1 MKPVTSLL
9 VLLALACALPSRALR
24 LEPETNHSDAPQ
36 PVVDIED
43 ESHVVVAHL
52 FVMPGE
58 TMQLDSDD
66 QKPAAGAGYYE
77 AMPGEDYLL
86 LIPAKFQ
93 LPRLGRESCPCLLR
107 MDKIGWNRQGAVTTV
122 AGLRPYLETASGG
135 KIAIVSD
142 VKHLRLAAGKF
153 YFRLQGRG
161 SSEYWV
167 LTRYGQ
173 VVDTGGPWGLWELLH
188 FFFVDLLP
196 LALLIVLGFSVAGA
210 IRLWR
215 EDSYPEKS
223 FLELIQLGFLHLPLV
238 RKIRGERVPE
248 EVHLHNSGNAS

>member
-1 MKPVTSLL
+1 MKPIYLL
-9 VLLALACALPSRALR
+9 LFLLALACALPSRALR
-24 LEPETNHSDAPQ
+24 LEPETNHSAAPQ

-77 AMPGEDYLL
+77 AMPGQDYLL
-86 LIPAKFQ
+86 PIPAKFQ
-93 LPRLGRESCPCLLR
+93 LPRLGMASCPCLLR
-107 MDKIGWNRQGAVTTV
+107 MDKIGWNRQGVVTTI
-122 AGLRPYLETASGG
+122 AGLRPYLETASGD

-142 VKHLRLAAGKF
+142 VKRVRIAGGKV
-153 YFRLQGRG
+153 YFQLQGRG
-161 SSEYWV
+161 SGEYWV

-173 VVDTGGPWGLWELLH
+173 VADTGGPWGLWEVLR
-188 FFFVDLLP
+188 FFLVDLLP
-196 LALLIVLGFSVAGA
+196 LALLVVLGISVAGA

-215 EDSYPEKS
+215 EESYPEKS
-223 FLELIQLGFLHLPLV
+223 FLELMQLSFLRLPLV
-238 RKIRGERVPE
+238 RKFHIRKN
-248 EVHLHNSGNAS
+248 EVKIVS

>member
-1 MKPVTSLL
+1 ML

-24 LEPETNHSDAPQ
+24 LEPEANHSAEPQ

-77 AMPGEDYLL
+77 AMPGQDYLL

-93 LPRLGRESCPCLLR
+93 LPRLGMESCPCLLR
-107 MDKIGWNRQGAVTTV
+107 MDKIGWNRQGAVTTI
-122 AGLRPYLETASGG
+122 AGLRPYLETASGD

-142 VKHLRLAAGKF
+142 VKHVRIAGGKF
-153 YFRLQGRG
+153 YFQLQGRG
-161 SSEYWV
+161 SREYRV

-173 VVDTGGPWGLWELLH
+173 VVDAGGPWGLWELSL
-188 FFFVDLLP
+188 FLLVVLLP
-196 LALLIVLGFSVAGA
+196 LALLVVLGFSVAGA

-223 FLELIQLGFLHLPLV
+223 FLDTTELATPAGLEEDERRDG
-238 RKIRGERVPE
+238 GEIE
-248 EVHLHNSGNAS
+248 YAAFE

>member
-1 MKPVTSLL
+1 MKPVSALFF
-9 VLLALACALPSRALR
+9 LLALACALPSRALR
-24 LEPETNHSDAPQ
+24 LEPETNHSADPQ

-52 FVMPGE
+52 FVLPGE

-77 AMPGEDYLL
+77 AMPGQDYLL

-93 LPRLGRESCPCLLR
+93 LPRLGMASCPCLLR
-107 MDKIGWNRQGAVTTV
+107 MDKIGWNRQGEVTTV
-122 AGLRPYLETASGG
+122 AGLRPYLETASGD

-142 VKHLRLAAGKF
+142 VKHLRIAGGKV
-153 YFRLQGRG
+153 YFQLQGHGLR
-161 SSEYWV
+161 EYWV

-173 VVDTGGPWGLWELLH
+173 VVDAGGPWGMWDDLR
-188 FFFVDLLP
+188 FFLVDLLP
-196 LALLIVLGFSVAGA
+196 LALLAVLGFSVAGA

-215 EDSYPEKS
+215 AESYPEKS
-223 FLELIQLGFLHLPLV
+223 FLELIQLSFLRLPLV
-238 RKIRGERVPE
+238 RKISVWKEPE
-248 EVHLHNSGNAS
+248 E

>member
-1 MKPVTSLL
+1 MKPIYLPL
-9 VLLALACALPSRALR
+9 FLLALGCASPSRALR
-24 LEPETNHSDAPQ
+24 LEPETNHSAAPQ

-52 FVMPGE
+52 FVLPGE

-77 AMPGEDYLL
+77 AMPGQDYLL
-86 LIPAKFQ
+86 PIPAKLQ
-93 LPRLGRESCPCLLR
+93 LPRLGMASCPCLLR
-107 MDKIGWNRQGAVTTV
+107 MDKIGWNRQGEVTTV
-122 AGLRPYLETASGG
+122 AGLRPYLETASGE

-142 VKHLRLAAGKF
+142 VKRVRIAGGKF
-153 YFRLQGRG
+153 YFQLQGRG
-161 SSEYWV
+161 SREYWV

-173 VVDTGGPWGLWELLH
+173 VVDAGGPWGLWDDVR
-188 FFFVDLLP
+188 FFLVDLLP
-196 LALLIVLGFSVAGA
+196 LALLVVLGFSVAGA

-223 FLELIQLGFLHLPLV
+223 FLELMQLSFLRLPLV
-238 RKIRGERVPE
+238 RKIRVRE
-248 EVHLHNSGNAS
+248 E

>member
-1 MKPVTSLL
+1 MKPVSALL
-9 VLLALACALPSRALR
+9 VLFALACALPSRALR
-24 LEPETNHSDAPQ
+24 LEPETNHSADPQ

-66 QKPAAGAGYYE
+66 QKPAAGAGYYV

-86 LIPAKFQ
+86 QIPVKFQ
-93 LPRLGRESCPCLLR
+93 LPRLGMENCPCILR
-107 MDKIGWNRQGAVTTV
+107 MDKIGWNHQGAVITV
-122 AGLRPYLETASGG
+122 AGLRPYLETASGN

-142 VKHLRLAAGKF
+142 VKHLHIAAGKF
-153 YFRLQGRG
+153 YFQLQGRG
-161 SSEYWV
+161 SREYWV

-173 VVDTGGPWGLWELLH
+173 VVDTGGPWGLWDDLH

-196 LALLIVLGFSVAGA
+196 LALLVVLGFSVAGA

-215 EDSYPEKS
+215 EDSHPEKS
-223 FLELIQLGFLHLPLV
+223 FLELTQLSFLRLPLV
-238 RKIRGERVPE
+238 RKMHGEREPE
-248 EVHLHNSGNAS
+248 EIHFHDSGDPS

>member
-1 MKPVTSLL
+1 MKPVSALFF
-9 VLLALACALPSRALR
+9 LLALACALPSRALR
-24 LEPETNHSDAPQ
+24 LEPETNHSADPQ

-52 FVMPGE
+52 FVLPGE

-77 AMPGEDYLL
+77 AMPGQDYLL

-93 LPRLGRESCPCLLR
+93 LPRLGMASCPCLLR
-107 MDKIGWNRQGAVTTV
+107 MDKIGWNRQGEVTTV
-122 AGLRPYLETASGG
+122 AGLRPYLETASGE

-142 VKHLRLAAGKF
+142 VKHLHIAGGKV
-153 YFRLQGRG
+153 YFQLQGRG
-161 SSEYWV
+161 SREYWV

-173 VVDTGGPWGLWELLH
+173 VVDAGGPWGLWDDLR
-188 FFFVDLLP
+188 FFLVDLLP
-196 LALLIVLGFSVAGA
+196 LALLAVLGFSVAGA

-215 EDSYPEKS
+215 AESYPEKS
-223 FLELIQLGFLHLPLV
+223 FLELIQLSFLRLPLV
-238 RKIRGERVPE
+238 RKISVWKEPE
-248 EVHLHNSGNAS
+248 E

>member
-1 MKPVTSLL
+1 MKPIYLPL
-9 VLLALACALPSRALR
+9 FLLALTCALPSRAFR
-24 LEPETNHSDAPQ
+24 LEPETNHSATPQ

-77 AMPGEDYLL
+77 AMPGQDYLL
-86 LIPAKFQ
+86 QIPAKFQ
-93 LPRLGRESCPCLLR
+93 LPRLGMESCPCLLR
-107 MDKIGWNRQGAVTTV
+107 MDKIGWNRQGAVTTI
-122 AGLRPYLETASGG
+122 AGLRPYLETASGAR
-135 KIAIVSD
+135 IAIVSD
-142 VKHLRLAAGKF
+142 VKRVRIAAGKF
-153 YFRLQGRG
+153 YFQLQGRG
-161 SSEYWV
+161 SREYWV

-173 VVDTGGPWGLWELLH
+173 VVDTGGPWGLWELWL
-188 FFFVDLLP
+188 FVFVVLLP
-196 LALLIVLGFSVAGA
+196 LALLVILGFSVAGA

-223 FLELIQLGFLHLPLV
+223 FLELIQLSFLHLPLV
-238 RKIRGERVPE
+238 RKIRVRKEMQE
-248 EVHLHNSGNAS
+248 

>member
-1 MKPVTSLL
+1 MKPVSALL
-9 VLLALACALPSRALR
+9 FLLALACALPCQALR
-24 LEPETNHSDAPQ
+24 LEPETNHSAEPQ

-52 FVMPGE
+52 FVLPGE

-77 AMPGEDYLL
+77 AMPGQDYLL

-93 LPRLGRESCPCLLR
+93 LPRLGMASCPCVLR
-107 MDKIGWNRQGAVTTV
+107 MDKIGWNRQGVVTIV
-122 AGLRPYLETASGG
+122 AGLRPFLETASGD

-142 VKHLRLAAGKF
+142 MKHARIAGGKVYF
-153 YFRLQGRG
+153 YLQGRG
-161 SSEYWV
+161 SGEYWV

-173 VVDTGGPWGLWELLH
+173 VVDAGGPWGLWDVVRFLL
-188 FFFVDLLP
+188 VDLLP
-196 LALLIVLGFSVAGA
+196 LALLAVLGFSVAGA

-215 EDSYPEKS
+215 ADSNPEKS
-223 FLELIQLGFLHLPLV
+223 FLELMQLSFLRLPLV
-238 RKIRGERVPE
+238 RKIRVRE
-248 EVHLHNSGNAS
+248 ELE

>member
-1 MKPVTSLL
+1 MKPIYLPL
-9 VLLALACALPSRALR
+9 FLLALTCALPSRAFR
-24 LEPETNHSDAPQ
+24 LEPETNHSATPQ

-77 AMPGEDYLL
+77 AMPGQDYLL
-86 LIPAKFQ
+86 QIPAKFQ
-93 LPRLGRESCPCLLR
+93 LPRLGMESCPCLLR

-122 AGLRPYLETASGG
+122 AGLRPYLETASGAR
-135 KIAIVSD
+135 IAIVSD
-142 VKHLRLAAGKF
+142 VKRVRLATGKF
-153 YFRLQGRG
+153 YFQLQGRG
-161 SSEYWV
+161 SREYWV

-173 VVDTGGPWGLWELLH
+173 VVDAGGPWGLWELSL
-188 FFFVDLLP
+188 FLLVVLLP
-196 LALLIVLGFSVAGA
+196 LALLVVLGFSVAGA

-223 FLELIQLGFLHLPLV
+223 FLELIQLSLLRLPVL
-238 RKIRGERVPE
+238 RKMSGETE
-248 EVHLHNSGNAS
+248 ER

>member
-1 MKPVTSLL
+1 ML

-24 LEPETNHSDAPQ
+24 LEPEANHSAEPQ

-77 AMPGEDYLL
+77 AMPGQDYLL

-93 LPRLGRESCPCLLR
+93 LPRLGMASCPCLLR
-107 MDKIGWNRQGAVTTV
+107 MDKIGWNRQGEVTTV
-122 AGLRPYLETASGG
+122 AGLRPYLETASGD

-142 VKHLRLAAGKF
+142 MKHARIAGGKV
-153 YFRLQGRG
+153 YFNLQGRG
-161 SSEYWV
+161 SGEYWV

-173 VVDTGGPWGLWELLH
+173 VVDAGGPWGLWDVVRFLL
-188 FFFVDLLP
+188 VDLLP
-196 LALLIVLGFSVAGA
+196 LALLVVLGWSVVGA

-223 FLELIQLGFLHLPLV
+223 FLELMQLSFLRLPLV
-238 RKIRGERVPE
+238 RKIRVRE
-248 EVHLHNSGNAS
+248 E

>member
-1 MKPVTSLL
+1 MKHTYLML
-9 VLLALACALPSRALR
+9 VLLALACAQPSRALR
-24 LEPETNHSDAPQ
+24 LEPETNHSAEPQ

-77 AMPGEDYLL
+77 AMPGQDYLL

-93 LPRLGRESCPCLLR
+93 FPRLGIESCPCLLR
-107 MDKIGWNRQGAVTTV
+107 MDKIGWNRQGAVTTIAV
-122 AGLRPYLETASGG
+122 LRPFLETASSD

-142 VKHLRLAAGKF
+142 VKHLRIAGGKF
-153 YFRLQGRG
+153 YFQLQGRG
-161 SSEYWV
+161 SREYWV

-173 VVDTGGPWGLWELLH
+173 VVDAGGPWGLWELSL
-188 FFFVDLLP
+188 FVFVVLLP
-196 LALLIVLGFSVAGA
+196 LALFAVLGFSVAGA
-210 IRLWR
+210 IHLWR
-215 EDSYPEKS
+215 EDSHPEQS
-223 FLELIQLGFLHLPLV
+223 FLELIQLSLLRLPVL
-238 RKIRGERVPE
+238 RKMSGGRERG
-248 EVHLHNSGNAS
+248 

>member
-1 MKPVTSLL
+1 MKPIYLLL
-9 VLLALACALPSRALR
+9 VLLAFACALPSRAFR
-24 LEPETNHSDAPQ
+24 LEPETNHAATPQ

-77 AMPGEDYLL
+77 AMPGQDYLL
-86 LIPAKFQ
+86 PIPAKFQ
-93 LPRLGRESCPCLLR
+93 LPRLGMESCPCLLR
-107 MDKIGWNRQGAVTTV
+107 MDKFGWNRAGAVTTV
-122 AGLRPYLETASGG
+122 AGLRPYLETASGAR
-135 KIAIVSD
+135 IAIVSD
-142 VKHLRLAAGKF
+142 VKRVRIAAGKF
-153 YFRLQGRG
+153 YFQLQGRG
-161 SSEYWV
+161 SGEYWV

-173 VVDTGGPWGLWELLH
+173 VVDTGGPWGLWELWL
-188 FFFVDLLP
+188 FVFVVLLP
-196 LALLIVLGFSVAGA
+196 LALLVILGFSVAGA

-223 FLELIQLGFLHLPLV
+223 FLELIQLSFLHLPLV
-238 RKIRGERVPE
+238 RKIRVRKEMQE
-248 EVHLHNSGNAS
+248 